1 MRFSLVFYLI
11 RTKISQ
17 NQQESHFYHYI
28 FTLSSLLKSL
38 ELLTC
43 MAIQCVYMENK
54 MNILKLTLLVLCLC
68 LSIANSS
75 ADEQKIT
82 YGDGE
87 FFQGKYGKLYFEAE
101 GKGTPVV
108 LINGGPG
115 AGHAVFLGWF
125 DFLVNHGYQV
135 VYFDETGRGR
145 ATRKV
150 EGQALTPQMGVDD
163 LESLRQHLKA
173 KKLIIL
179 AHSYGGIQGLQ
190 YALQYPQHVEKL
202 IMVDASYDAQ
212 SHQMNIDHVKH
223 VTKTKYPE
231 RWEQVLALRAK
242 KVKSTDSRYSK
253 LLSVGSDMYW
263 HDLEKRKTMRKVRT
277 GDKRDGSNIQVYFD
291 IIGDDP
297 EWLVN
302 GSLLGLQVKS
312 KLKAFNVPTLIIGG
326 RHDKITTPEIVHR
339 LYSMMPKNIATKVM
353 FEESGHWP
361 WVEETLKFEVKVSAF
376 LTNTL
381 SESLPK

>member
-1 MRFSLVFYLI
+1 
-11 RTKISQ
+11 
-17 NQQESHFYHYI
+17 
-28 FTLSSLLKSL
+28 
-38 ELLTC
+38 
-43 MAIQCVYMENK
+43 
-54 MNILKLTLLVLCLC
+54 MNILKIILITLCFC
-68 LSIANSS
+68 LSIVNSNAN
-75 ADEQKIT
+75 AQTIT

-87 FFQGKYGKLYFEAE
+87 LFQGKYGKLYFEAE
-101 GKGTPVV
+101 GQGTPVV

-125 DFLVNHGYQV
+125 DFLLKNGYQV

-145 ATRKV
+145 ATREAAGK
-150 EGQALTPQMGVDD
+150 ALTPQMGVDD
-163 LESLRQHLKA
+163 LESLRLHLKA
-173 KKLIIL
+173 DKLILL

-202 IMVDASYDAQ
+202 IMVDASYDAK

-231 RWEQVLALRAK
+231 RWEQVLTLRAN
-242 KVKSTDSRYSK
+242 KVKSTDNRYSK

-263 HDLEKRKTMRKVRT
+263 YDLDKRKTMRKVRT

-297 EWLVN
+297 EWQVN
-302 GSLLGLQVKS
+302 GTLSGLQVES
-312 KLKAFNVPTLIIGG
+312 KLKTFNVPTLIIGG

-353 FEESGHWP
+353 FEKSGHWP
-361 WVEETLKFEVKVSAF
+361 WVEETEKFELSITTF
-376 LTNTL
+376 LTNAPN
-381 SESLPK
+381 ESLTKKLPKQ